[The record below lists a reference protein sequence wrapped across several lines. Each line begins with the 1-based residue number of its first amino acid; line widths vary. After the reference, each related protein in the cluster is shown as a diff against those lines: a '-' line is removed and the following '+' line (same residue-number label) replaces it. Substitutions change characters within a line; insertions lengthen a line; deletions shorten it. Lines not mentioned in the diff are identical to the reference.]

1 MLNCFNV
8 YTHNLVL
15 IVVLIY
21 APTFQRKTDTDN
33 ISLSLT
39 NNQTHKYTIYLNKW
53 LEVRYISYC
62 SFCIFI
68 PLSIRWSE
76 RVVVVVV
83 IPIGWILSAVIRIQ
97 SRRREKKITHWANV
111 RSVQESRSRGWCS
124 ARECHLSTCFTIIFI
139 HGEAQIRFILLF
151 FFFLRTKIF
160 SYTPTEAHRRFCI
173 L

>member
-1 MLNCFNV
+1 MLNFFNV

-15 IVVLIY
+15 IVILIY

-97 SRRREKKITHWANV
+97 SRGREKKITHWANV
-111 RSVQESRSRGWCS
+111 RSVQVLSLEFGPGMPFV
-124 ARECHLSTCFTIIFI
+124 HLLHDNIYSWQGTN
-139 HGEAQIRFILLF
+139 QIYTFILL
-151 FFFLRTKIF
+151 L
-160 SYTPTEAHRRFCI
+160 PQD
-173 L
+173 